1 VKYLPP
7 FELIKGFMHFATA
20 RGEVRVDASYEDY
33 QKMIRT
39 LLAGIDV
46 DEEWY
51 LRTYADVAEGIGK
64 GVIISARQHFVD
76 HGYFEG
82 RRPFPMAVDEHWYLS
97 TNADVAEEVRNGTF
111 ESGQAHFDAAGYRE
125 GRRPQSL

>member
-1 VKYLPP
+1 MKYLPP
-7 FELIKGFMHFATA
+7 FELIKGFMRFATV
-20 RGEVRVDASYEDY
+20 RGEVRVDATYEDY

-39 LLAGIDV
+39 LLSCIGV

-51 LRTYADVAEGIGK
+51 LRTYVDVAEGIGK
-64 GVIISARQHFVD
+64 GVIISARQHFID

-82 RRPFPMAVDEHWYLS
+82 RRPFAMLVDERWYLA
-97 TNADVAEEVRNGTF
+97 TNADVAEEVRHGTF

-125 GRRPQSL
+125 GRRPRAP